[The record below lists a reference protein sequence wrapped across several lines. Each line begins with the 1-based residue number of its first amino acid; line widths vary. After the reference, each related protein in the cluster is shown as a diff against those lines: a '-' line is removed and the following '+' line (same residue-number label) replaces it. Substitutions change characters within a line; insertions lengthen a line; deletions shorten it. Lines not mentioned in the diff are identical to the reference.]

1 MGALLASTLP
11 SIPQYLFCLQTD
23 ILSLLERQSW
33 KAGVQVVSG
42 CCGDGRCEQVA
53 TADTWWLTYRY
64 STVLAPGKKDSIIE
78 IHKISEQIRTYLS
91 AHANSRPL
99 ISNAGLGRVPQ
110 KNGYHYNKNRA
121 KKTLAKPKS
130 SCALALPLYL
140 VRYCALAP

>member
-23 ILSLLERQSW
+23 ILSPLEHQSW
-33 KAGVQVVSG
+33 KASVQVVSG
-42 CCGDGRCEQVA
+42 CCGDGRCEQAA

-64 STVLAPGKKDSIIE
+64 STVLAPGKKYSIIE

-110 KNGYHYNKNRA
+110 KHGYHNNKNRA
-121 KKTLAKPKS
+121 KKRLPSPKV
-130 SCALALPLYL
+130 A
-140 VRYCALAP
+140 APRPYPCTWYGTVP